1 MNKQPR
7 KQVTSKQP
15 IGTWFFQC
23 IQECEF
29 AENTWS
35 PDEVIAVPAGTKVP
49 TECFEEIGRLP
60 YVGAC
65 LVVPSGP
72 PEISVGKDDKGE
84 FRHISITDL
93 PDYALRA
100 AKAQPGYDG
109 AGDPVELS
117 FSPDRRRVKL
127 AFLEAN
133 DFYRIAVVE
142 AIEASGNTNMALLPP
157 PELEDAL
164 DLSGWDMV
172 RRRKFEWALLEEHA
186 LWEKSGQPGQFEQWL
201 ETRRPALFRCTGS
214 PFEMFVE
221 SARVVTS
228 TPSFR
233 KWAGG
238 KLVTLAIVFTDIPD
252 STALGKELRDERM
265 GEVRQAHFAQSRKL
279 SDQFEGR
286 EIKTI
291 GDSVMVLFHSV
302 DQALDYAMALHAN
315 PGHARVQIRAG
326 IHIGPMQVEEN
337 DVFGTEVDFAARVKE
352 AIQGAEIWLSDRAK
366 EYLDKGG
373 AAQFDSLV
381 WERHDG
387 VPMKGFADAATLW
400 SLRK

>member
-1 MNKQPR
+1 
-7 KQVTSKQP
+7 
-15 IGTWFFQC
+15 
-23 IQECEF
+23 
-29 AENTWS
+29 
-35 PDEVIAVPAGTKVP
+35 
-49 TECFEEIGRLP
+49 
-60 YVGAC
+60 
-65 LVVPSGP
+65 
-72 PEISVGKDDKGE
+72 
-84 FRHISITDL
+84 
-93 PDYALRA
+93 
-100 AKAQPGYDG
+100 
-109 AGDPVELS
+109 
-117 FSPDRRRVKL
+117 
-127 AFLEAN
+127 
-133 DFYRIAVVE
+133 
-142 AIEASGNTNMALLPP
+142 
-157 PELEDAL
+157 
-164 DLSGWDMV
+164 
-172 RRRKFEWALLEEHA
+172 
-186 LWEKSGQPGQFEQWL
+186 
-201 ETRRPALFRCTGS
+201 
-214 PFEMFVE
+214 MFVE